1 MTRLIDSILD
11 GNYIQ
16 ANELFEERM
25 EQIAEKKLYEEKRR
39 IASLNEGEYSAA
51 TQKALAGG
59 KRLLTPQEREHGIGS
74 DGSTRPATGIKKA
87 AKKGA
92 SIGKTIGTRVAKGD
106 IRGAARLTKRFAG
119 AIVGMRKR
127 EAEKKDS
134 GSELRKTFGVE
145 RPEDKTR
152 PGIVRRNINT
162 LMGRKPG
169 YVPEPKK
176 PEDQGGRLGK
186 VIRKTAGVA
195 KKAISGAV
203 GGLPD
208 MMPEETTPRKVKVKT
223 ISRNISKSRESI
235 AVRRKGDKSKVK
247 LRIPKDKYNPRI
259 HNLV

>member
-59 KRLLTPQEREHGIGS
+59 KRLLTPQERKHGIGS
-74 DGSTRPATGIKKA
+74 DGSTRPATGIKKLAPKGTVIPRSIKDTGERYNKALERAKDLEARGSTGKIA
-87 AKKGA
+87 AVKKA
-92 SIGKTIGTRVAKGD
+92 YRPYRAGKAVGTA
-106 IRGAARLTKRFAG
+106 
-119 AIVGMRKR
+119 
-127 EAEKKDS
+127 
-134 GSELRKTFGVE
+134 
-145 RPEDKTR
+145 
-152 PGIVRRNINT
+152 
-162 LMGRKPG
+162 
-169 YVPEPKK
+169 
-176 PEDQGGRLGK
+176 
-186 VIRKTAGVA
+186 IRKTAGVA
-195 KKAISGAV
+195 KKAISGAL